1 MVNGELMIVNAG
13 AQPCRTKLL
22 PTDSD
27 GNQLGDGCMTPA
39 AKPAAAPGPLRI
51 LLVGERE
58 EDFFL
63 VREILER
70 NRPSLA
76 TELEQARSLEDARV
90 LLQQKTLR
98 SCPV

>member
-1 MVNGELMIVNAG
+1 
-13 AQPCRTKLL
+13 
-22 PTDSD
+22 
-27 GNQLGDGCMTPA
+27 MTPA